1 MKDEEKLEKLKK
13 GFIETAFKSSDV
25 PFELPIVHIHQDTMP
40 ILDHSKDSFEYAI
53 KFIVQR
59 HQEQINSEV
68 MKVIQAIMKEKGIS
82 EYYSI
87 DEKRLLEIVEEAKA
101 FEIIKKY
108 PFVVQFIQTK
118 QSYSDLAIT
127 MPNTEIPTQE
137 EYDILKR
144 RL

>member
-1 MKDEEKLEKLKK
+1 MSKKD
-13 GFIETAFKSSDV
+13 
-25 PFELPIVHIHQDTMP
+25 FELPIVHIHQDIMP
-40 ILDHSKDSFEYAI
+40 TLDHNKDTFEYAI

-59 HQEQINSEV
+59 HQEQINIEI
-68 MKVIQAIMKEKGIS
+68 MKNIQAIMREKGIS

-108 PFVVQFIQTK
+108 PFIVQFIQTN

-127 MPNTEIPTQE
+127 MPNTEIPTKE